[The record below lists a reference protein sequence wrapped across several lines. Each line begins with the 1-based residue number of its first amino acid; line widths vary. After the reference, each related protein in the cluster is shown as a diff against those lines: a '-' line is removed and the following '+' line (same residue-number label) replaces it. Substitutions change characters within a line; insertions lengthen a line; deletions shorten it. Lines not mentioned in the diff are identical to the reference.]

1 MSFDKLTSFFRRDL
15 YPYCLMRAKDK
26 IGGYVILNRKYQPLS
41 FSIYG
46 SRDDYTISP
55 NIGNEGQK
63 HVWYEDM
70 PSYVRIKKLTKKTRI
85 FLSWDNDDNKD
96 QVFLYAD
103 HILPTKNKTNWDKY
117 SDKLFKLGQLQ
128 TTFK

>member
-55 NIGNEGQK
+55 NIGN
-63 HVWYEDM
+63 
-70 PSYVRIKKLTKKTRI
+70 
-85 FLSWDNDDNKD
+85 
-96 QVFLYAD
+96 
-103 HILPTKNKTNWDKY
+103 
-117 SDKLFKLGQLQ
+117 
-128 TTFK
+128 